1 MTFEQEETVLIEAT
15 LELTEW
21 NITMAAAILGI
32 DRSTLYVKISRY
44 GIARP
49 PRSGPGG
56 GD

>member
-1 MTFEQEETVLIEAT
+1 MTSEEEGREMIAAT

-32 DRSTLYVKISRY
+32 DRGTPYAKISRY
-44 GIARP
+44 RIARP
-49 PRSGPGG
+49 SRSRPGG